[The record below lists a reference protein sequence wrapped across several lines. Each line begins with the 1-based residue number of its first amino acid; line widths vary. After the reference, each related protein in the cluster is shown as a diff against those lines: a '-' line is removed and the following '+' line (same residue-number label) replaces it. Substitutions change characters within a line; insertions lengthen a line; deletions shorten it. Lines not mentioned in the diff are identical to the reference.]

1 MIDLK
6 KNMVYKKC
14 INIGKLI
21 LNFAKVSSIQKKE
34 REGTSEWDK

>member
-1 MIDLK
+1 MIDL

-21 LNFAKVSSIQKKE
+21 LNFAKVSSIRKKE
-34 REGTSEWDK
+34 REGTLEWDE